1 MNHLN
6 LFALDATSQLPP
18 TTGVFI
24 IASIIKM
31 IAIFTLVMVG
41 VAYTTFAERRISA
54 WIQDRHGP
62 NRVGPLG
69 LFQVLADGI
78 TVASRFLERRFGGVL
93 IPHVRDTDR
102 WAPGRADPR
111 KAARRSIARASR
123 MNSASIATG
132 SRP

>member
-78 TVASRFLERRFGGVL
+78 KNLMKEETYPGDANLVMVTFDQDYDSSNLSGQSRKRIYWQKESGGWKIV
-93 IPHVRDTDR
+93 HE
-102 WAPGRADPR
+102 G
-111 KAARRSIARASR
+111 KA
-123 MNSASIATG
+123 
-132 SRP
+132 